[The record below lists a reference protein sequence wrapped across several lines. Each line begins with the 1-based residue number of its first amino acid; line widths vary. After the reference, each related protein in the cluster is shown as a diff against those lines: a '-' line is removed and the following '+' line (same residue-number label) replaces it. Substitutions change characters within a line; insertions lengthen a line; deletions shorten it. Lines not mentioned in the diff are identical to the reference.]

1 MQYVI
6 SAALSHSQNGASSR
20 SGSSGE
26 GKRPR
31 RGVGG
36 GVGSTH
42 LFDVAWPALT
52 AHDFDDLEMMI
63 TAFGVFDE
71 ALAYMSR
78 DGAKPSLLDKDDT
91 IDEGQSSGLLADMYS
106 GDAAPPEFKRDL

>member
-42 LFDVAWPALT
+42 LFDVAWPTLT
-52 AHDFDDLEMMI
+52 AHDLDDVGMMI
-63 TAFGVFDE
+63 TAFGVFGNG
-71 ALAYMSR
+71 LAYVSR
-78 DGAKPSLLDKDDT
+78 DDAKPLPLNEDDT
-91 IDEGQSSGLLADMYS
+91 IDEGRSSELLAEMCS
-106 GDAAPPEFKRDL
+106 RDAGPP